1 MAKISNDLFKAPINN
16 AVLDPMQGF
25 DADVYVLDQ
34 ATGSYTMIGRFVSI
48 QITIRNSTEPYLEF
62 NQRVPRYLDGEFQ
75 IGWVL
80 ERGMLDYRAL
90 EHTFGLATI
99 SRSARLNRGTRFQ
112 ITFSLNAA
120 ELQNSTLPDGKTVSE
135 STFENTGTDY
145 VKSPTGASAERKTVG
160 KLRLT
165 FCKVDSYT
173 LGSTA
178 GRSVIA
184 NRWEGVAEGIEEI
197 NGTQIG
203 AGTYLESVG
212 GLAALKAGATSDAAV
227 VPFPWDL
234 VGSSVVTGNLVSSDT
249 AGTNLGNDGTDFIN

>member
-1 MAKISNDLFKAPINN
+1 MALVSNNLFKAPINN

-112 ITFSLNAA
+112 ITFSLNAE
-120 ELQNSTLPDGKTVSE
+120 ELQEASDSATKTPDNIAPSAR
-135 STFENTGTDY
+135 TFGLAADKIPENT
-145 VKSPTGASAERKTVG
+145 ARKTKG

-197 NGTQIG
+197 NSNVLG

-212 GLAALKAGATSDAAV
+212 GLAALTAGANSDKTIN
-227 VPFPWDL
+227 PFPWDL
-234 VGSSVVTGNLVSSDT
+234 AGVTEVQNT
-249 AGTNLGNDGTDFIN
+249 AGNATVNIAAQGNNGDDFFE